1 MGFPARSTWMNEWK
15 SPNLRLLHAN
25 LISAKVSA
33 SGWKSVHGRP
43 GQTWPIGVV
52 STSKLSTC
60 FYLPV
65 HLARALRVKMHLQ
78 GRERG
83 KQRTKHYVLT
93 SLLSLWNSL
102 ASFNLHFF
110 LDVFLLS
117 SSHKPITNSSC
128 LLMVSAVW
136 PNKTYHNPDWIL
148 RSKYLGSN
156 LDPCL
161 SRTSVIE
168 GDLRTGLPRVHSTLI
183 GSVWFQ
189 FVGRPRISTLKC
201 HRTTAPNKN
210 LNFFSCR

>member
-15 SPNLRLLHAN
+15 SPNMRPLHAN

-33 SGWKSVHGRP
+33 TGCKSVHGRP
-43 GQTWPIGVV
+43 GQTWPNGVV

-148 RSKYLGSN
+148 CSKYLGSN
-156 LDPCL
+156 LNPDLPP
-161 SRTSVIE
+161 SSVIE
-168 GDLRTGLPRVHSTLI
+168 REICVWDYLRWILH
-183 GSVWFQ
+183 
-189 FVGRPRISTLKC
+189 
-201 HRTTAPNKN
+201 
-210 LNFFSCR
+210 